1 MIANEFDHSP
11 VPPQQL
17 QPARYFAASYAGE
30 HVAGTEFVIGAAFVA
45 WGASAGD
52 VILGLLIGNTLAVL
66 TWALVC
72 APVAVNTRLTL
83 YAYLE
88 KIAGPGFIRIYS
100 VINGILFC
108 ILAGSMITVSA
119 SAVRIPF
126 GVAPQTQWYPTD
138 PAFIIVAL
146 AVGAVVVTLA
156 VLGFKRLAQFAG
168 AVVPW
173 MITMFLVGGIAA
185 IPLLARQA
193 GMALPALD
201 AQQLWAIAT
210 DHIWIRDESSGL
222 SLWHV
227 AAFAWVC
234 NLAMHGSLG
243 DMTLL
248 RYARRSSYGYFS
260 ALGMFIGHFMA
271 WIAAGAM
278 GAGAGA
284 VLGLAITGLDA
295 GEVAWQVLGWSGII
309 AVIIAGW
316 TTSNPT
322 LYRAGLAFQS
332 LNPRWS
338 RARVT
343 LVVGIATTVISCFP
357 FVFTRLLDFV
367 GIMGLTLAPVGAVI
381 VTEHWLFPR
390 LGMTRYWSRYQG
402 ARLNAAALIAWITG
416 LVSAWLL
423 NTAGLHLFFLLIP
436 TWFVT
441 TAAYLALAALMGARQ
456 ACAEARAEAEQETA
470 RRATEQAW
478 LSEDRAAPAGK
489 QPNRTRLIASTT
501 AFLALLFCLVMSIR
515 LFLAETVE
523 FDLMFQSFR
532 NDLLWPTA
540 LFFAAALV
548 ATVLRESGE

>member
-11 VPPQQL
+11 VPPQRL

-185 IPLLARQA
+185 IPLLAREA
-193 GMALPALD
+193 GMALPALELR
-201 AQQLWAIAT
+201 QLWAIAT
-210 DHIWIRDESSGL
+210 DHIWIRDESAGL
-222 SLWHV
+222 SIWHV

-248 RYARRSSYGYFS
+248 RYARKSSYGYFS

-284 VLGLAITGLDA
+284 ALGLAITGLDA

-390 LGMTRYWSRYQG
+390 LGMTRYWSRYKG
-402 ARLNAAALIAWITG
+402 ARLNTAALIAWVTG

-423 NTAGLHLFFLLIP
+423 NRAGLHLFFLLIP
-436 TWFVT
+436 TWIVT
-441 TAAYLALAALMGARQ
+441 TAAYLALAAIMGARRDY
-456 ACAEARAEAEQETA
+456 AEARAEAEQEAA

-478 LSEDRAAPAGK
+478 LSGERCGAGA
-489 QPNRTRLIASTT
+489 QT
-501 AFLALLFCLVMSIR
+501 A
-515 LFLAETVE
+515 
-523 FDLMFQSFR
+523 
-532 NDLLWPTA
+532 
-540 LFFAAALV
+540 
-548 ATVLRESGE
+548 